1 MFFKKKNFAI
11 ALAFCLLF
19 PLLGW
24 ATMDLPKQI
33 EFFDLEMPLRC
44 SVDNFK
50 EQSVSST
57 IVIKPQDFTV
67 RLPAQTEP
75 LPRYMVN
82 SFSSRKQPVEVAI
95 QNLLT
100 EAGIQVVSEPGVYP
114 VVSLKSLRGELS
126 NVLEQIAQ
134 KAGLFYSYDGQR
146 KILTLKTKSQMIIQ
160 LPHNR
165 QLVMAV
171 VDAISGGMFAP
182 VATDWENYQIT
193 ITGTRDELNKIR
205 QLMSSFVKEKILLS
219 AQMTLYKIHPM
230 NSVSHW
236 HQIIN
241 DFGKSRFALSQA
253 GTGGTL
259 LVLKPAL
266 NVFQLVAKAME
277 KYQVVPVARG
287 QMVVPSGW
295 RVNFKLGECA
305 LNSPY
310 EDLSVSLKSA
320 IQNKKRAQ
328 NTLVIDSKQGEIASF
343 DFSNTLDQEVAVV
356 GIPVP
361 GKQNSE
367 LFLTLK
373 FNFINLIKEGE

>member
-1 MFFKKKNFAI
+1 MFFKKKLFAI
-11 ALAFCLLF
+11 VFAFCMLF

-24 ATMDLPKQI
+24 TTMSLPKQV

-44 SVDNFK
+44 SVDNLN

-57 IVIKPQDFTV
+57 LVIKPQDFTV
-67 RLPAQTEP
+67 RLPSQTEP

-100 EAGIQVVSEPGVYP
+100 EADIQVVSEPGVYP
-114 VVSLKSLRGELS
+114 VVSLKSLHGELS

-146 KILTLKTKSQMIIQ
+146 RILTLKMKSQMIIQ
-160 LPHNR
+160 LPRNR

-171 VDAISGGMFAP
+171 VDAISGGRFAP
-182 VATDWENYQIT
+182 VVTDWENYQIT

-205 QLMSSFVKEKILLS
+205 QLMSSFVKEKMLLS
-219 AQMTLYKIHPM
+219 AQMTLYEIHPM

-236 HQIIN
+236 HQIVD

-266 NVFQLVAKAME
+266 NVFQLVAKAMQ

-295 RVNFKLGECA
+295 RVN
-305 LNSPY
+305 Y
-310 EDLSVSLKSA
+310 EDLSVSLRSA
-320 IQNKKRAQ
+320 IQRKKKAQ
-328 NTLVIDSKQGEIASF
+328 NTLVIDSKQGEVASF
-343 DFSNTLDQEVAVV
+343 DFANMLDQELAVV

-373 FNFINLIKEGE
+373 FNFINLIKKGE